1 MTDILFL
8 TGCSIVCYI
17 VGYALVTRCENKWAA
32 FCCAILFGTVFGMGV
47 GEIVYNKPIT
57 QTEIEVNSE

>member
-1 MTDILFL
+1 MVDILFL

-17 VGYALVTRCENKWAA
+17 VGYALVTHCKNKLAA

-47 GEIVYNKPIT
+47 GEIAYNKSIT
-57 QTEIEVNSE
+57 QTEEVNSE